1 MANLMWMQKLHE
13 FGAAVDGLCCQE
25 PPWLPA
31 QLLHGAGTG
40 GTMPAPGLL
49 HLKFPVTGGCK

>member
-1 MANLMWMQKLHE
+1 MWMQKLHE